1 MKQILLA
8 AGAAALMAWATPS
21 VAASQ
26 ARDNTVAQTSVAGV
40 QLAQRD
46 REDRRDRANDRRRDR
61 DRSNNRNRARNDR
74 RNPNAYRERYPRA
87 HVGRPHWSRGDR
99 LYRDYRG
106 SRYYVN
112 DWQRYN
118 LRRPPR
124 GYRWVRVDND
134 YILVAITTG
143 IIMDIIMMNQMNRQH
158 R

>member
-1 MKQILLA
+1 MKQIFLA

-21 VAASQ
+21 VAASP
-26 ARDNTVAQTSVAGV
+26 ARDKTVAQTSVAGV

-46 REDRRDRANDRRRDR
+46 RQERRDRADNRRRDR
-61 DRSNNRNRARNDR
+61 DRARDGR

-106 SRYYVN
+106 SQYYVN
-112 DWQRYN
+112 DWRRYN

-134 YILVAITTG
+134 YMLVAITTG
-143 IIMDIIMMNQMNRQH
+143 IIMDIIMMNQMNQH
-158 R
+158 HR

>member
-8 AGAAALMAWATPS
+8 VGAAALMAWATPS
-21 VAASQ
+21 FATSS
-26 ARDNTVAQTSVAGV
+26 ARGDTAAQTSVAGV

-46 REDRRDRANDRRRDR
+46 RKDRPDRANNSRRDRNRA
-61 DRSNNRNRARNDR
+61 NNRGRNRNNARDYR

-106 SRYYVN
+106 SKYYVN
-112 DWQRYN
+112 DWRRYN

-143 IIMDIIMMNQMNRQH
+143 IIMDIIMNQQH